1 MHSDRKYLATVLRA
15 AGAAGAALILG
26 GCMTQSQS
34 APALAGPSGF
44 GQAIT
49 MAATPDVVPRDGSS
63 QSTVRL
69 NYRDGSTNAPL
80 GQRRLVVATDFGTL
94 STSEVVT
101 DANGNASLTFTA
113 PSVNTPTSSAAVTA
127 LPVGDNVD
135 NARAQLVRIGLLGP
149 DVPVAAFT
157 SAPTTPAVYDV
168 VTFDASTSASKLG
181 GAACAQNCSYSW
193 NFGDGSSA
201 EGQVVQHVFQT
212 SGPQAVTLTVSS
224 GVVSSSLTKHVIVAA
239 PVAPTANF
247 TNAPLT
253 PAVGVVVTFT
263 STSTVGAGGT
273 IVRHVWDFGG
283 GGSPIDT
290 GSTSVVTTAYSAPGV
305 YNVTLTVTDNLGRQ
319 STRSNQLTVIP

>member
-15 AGAAGAALILG
+15 AGAAGAALIFG

-49 MAATPDVVPRDGSS
+49 MAATPDIVPRDGSS
-63 QSTVRL
+63 QSTIRL
-69 NYRDGSTNAPL
+69 NFRDGSTNTPL
-80 GQRRLVVATDFGTL
+80 AQRRLVVGTDFGTL
-94 STSEVVT
+94 SANEVIT
-101 DANGNASLTFTA
+101 DGAGNASVIFTA
-113 PSVNTPTSSAAVTA
+113 PSVNTPSSSAAVTA
-127 LPVGDNVD
+127 APVGDNLD
-135 NARAQLVRIGLLGP
+135 NTRAQLVRIGLLGP
-149 DVPVAAFT
+149 DVPEAGFT
-157 SAPTTPAVYDV
+157 VSAMTPAVFDV
-168 VTFDASTSASKLG
+168 VTFDASSSKLSG
-181 GAACAQNCSYSW
+181 TACAQNCSYSW

-247 TNAPLT
+247 TSAPLT

-290 GSTSVVTTAYSAPGV
+290 GSTSVVTSAYSAPGV
-305 YNVTLTVTDNLGRQ
+305 YSVTLTVTDNLGRQ
-319 STRSNQLTVIP
+319 STKTNQLTVIP